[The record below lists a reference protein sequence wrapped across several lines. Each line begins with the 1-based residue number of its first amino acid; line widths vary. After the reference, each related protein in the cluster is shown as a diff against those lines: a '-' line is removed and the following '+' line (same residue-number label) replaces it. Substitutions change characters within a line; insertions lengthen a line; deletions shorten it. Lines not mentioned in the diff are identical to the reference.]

1 MEIMTIS
8 EVSKQF
14 GVSTR
19 MLRYYEKEGLLTS
32 GHIADYSYRI
42 YDETAV
48 KRLQKIIVLRKLR
61 IPVKQILDILNDE
74 GQMRTLEILQDNLAQ
89 MQEEIAAL
97 ATVRDVLSSLVLR
110 LGESVAG
117 KAKPDLLEDTELM
130 EIVHVLTPPKTN
142 LKEEH
147 SMSDLAKA
155 QEVLEAKMDIRI
167 VYLPPATVASY
178 QYAGENPEDTAGPMI
193 YSFIRETNLPDRKP
207 DFRLYGFNN
216 PSPQAGQR
224 EYGYEFWVTIPDDM
238 QVKEPFKKMNF
249 SGGLYAAH
257 CIKMGDFQEWETFI
271 NVLQKQEEYEIE
283 WREPY
288 GMGGCLEEELNIY
301 TRIRE
306 SGKQGAD
313 QLDLLTPIR
322 RKERPGG

>member
-14 GVSTR
+14 GISTR
-19 MLRYYEKEGLLTS
+19 MLRYYEKTGLLS
-32 GHIADYSYRI
+32 SARIPDYSYRV
-42 YDETAV
+42 YDGEAV

-61 IPVKQILDILNDE
+61 IPVKQIAVILNDE
-74 GQMRTLEILQDNLAQ
+74 DQRRTLEVLQDNLAEL
-89 MQEEIAAL
+89 EEELAAL
-97 ATVRDVLSSLVLR
+97 ATVRDVLGTLVSK
-110 LGESVAG
+110 LGESL
-117 KAKPDLLEDTELM
+117 AKKVRPDLLEDEALM
-130 EIVHVLTPPKTN
+130 EIVHVLNPPKTN

-147 SMSDLAKA
+147 AMGDLEKA
-155 QEVLEAKMDIRI
+155 GEVLGAKMDIRI

-178 QYAGENPEDTAGPMI
+178 QYIGENPEDIAGPKI
-193 YSFIRETNLPDRKP
+193 YSFIRETNLPERKP
-207 DFRLYGFNN
+207 DFRLYGFNS
-216 PSPQAGQR
+216 PSPQEGQK
-224 EYGYEFWVTIPDDM
+224 EYGYEFWATIPDDM
-238 QVKEPFKKMNF
+238 EVEEPFVKKSF

-257 CIKMGDFQEWETFI
+257 CIKMGDFEEWRTFI
-271 NVLQKQEEYEIE
+271 SLLQNHEEYEIE

-306 SGKQGAD
+306 SEKVGAD

-322 RKERPGG
+322 RKEQS